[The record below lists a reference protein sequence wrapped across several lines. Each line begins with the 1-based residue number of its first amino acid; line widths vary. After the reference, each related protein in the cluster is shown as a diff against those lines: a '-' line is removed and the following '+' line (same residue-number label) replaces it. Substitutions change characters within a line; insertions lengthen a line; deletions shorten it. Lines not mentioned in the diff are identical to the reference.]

1 MKLRHVTFIVL
12 LAVQALTGAT
22 VLAAQPDHA
31 AQPPAATAADHA
43 AAPAGEHAAEGEH
56 GNPILEMSAKLFNF
70 ALFAGTLVYF
80 LRSPFRTYLSD
91 RGTQIRGDL
100 VKAAGMRQ
108 SASEQL
114 ATIDAKMAAL
124 PGEIDALRASGAEEV
139 AAEEARIRQAAEAER
154 VRLIEQAKRDI
165 EWQLRIAERDLKAH
179 AAALAVDL
187 ATKRVKATIT
197 GADQLRLVDRY
208 VAQVGK

>member
-12 LAVQALTGAT
+12 LAVLALAGAH
-22 VLAAQPDHA
+22 VLTAQPDHA
-31 AQPPAATAADHA
+31 AQPPSTAVDHA
-43 AAPAGEHAAEGEH
+43 AAPAGEHGAEGEH
-56 GNPILEMSAKLFNF
+56 GNPILEMSAKLFNC

-80 LRSPFRTYLSD
+80 LRSPIRTYLSD

-100 VKAAGMRQ
+100 VKAAQMKQ
-108 SASEQL
+108 TATAQL

-124 PGEIDALRASGAEEV
+124 PGELDALRKTGAEEV
-139 AAEEARIRQAAEAER
+139 AAEEARMRQAAEAER
-154 VRLIEQAKRDI
+154 LRLIDNAKRDI
-165 EWQLRIAERDLKAH
+165 DWQLRIAERDLKTH

-197 GADQLRLVDRY
+197 EADQARLVDRY
-208 VAQVGK
+208 VAQVGQ